1 MLLLRSARALQHIA
15 RPALRRTHLLATRSE
30 LEALTVPVLKDRL
43 RSLSLKVGGKKGE
56 LVERLLASDASD
68 AATTEDTNGATE
80 AEPVVVDGVRVID
93 VGDDYDWGFDD
104 DEDEDEDAG
113 TDMADRLARA
123 SAGDVGHGGAR
134 ASHDERRG
142 APDFAIEV
150 GAGNCGGCGAPFQCA
165 DDMKTGYVPPSVYA
179 RLNLAGEDD
188 DSPEAEVERLLAEA
202 RAGRQEAEVEVDEE
216 DLAMDEDEFEEL
228 LMELEEEELEEAEAA
243 DVRKF
248 ERAEA
253 KRQRNAVPICQRC
266 HGLRHQK
273 KGGEATRAR
282 AGAADDALTP
292 EAFEG
297 LIIDEVRDR
306 RGVVLLFVDFFDVEG
321 SLACWRKLG
330 ALVGHRRRVL
340 VAANKCDLLPN
351 DVSRQRALS
360 WVVRRCKETVPYLR
374 DNLKETDVRLVSCR
388 SGQGIGDLLQDAR
401 DAAARARG
409 DVFVCGAANCGKSSF
424 VNRAVGAYSG
434 GQNYKGVKSWGVT
447 ASASPGTTLGVVKIN
462 LRDDLSLIHI

>member
-1 MLLLRSARALQHIA
+1 MRLLLRVMLLLRSARALRFIA

-43 RSLSLKVGGKKGE
+43 RALSLKVGGKKGE
-56 LVERLLASDASD
+56 LVDRLLESEQDA
-68 AATTEDTNGATE
+68 NGAAAAE
-80 AEPVVVDGVRVID
+80 AEPLVVDGVRVID

-104 DEDEDEDAG
+104 DDEEDEDAG

-150 GAGNCGGCGAPFQCA
+150 GAGNCGGCGAPFQCQDEA
-165 DDMKTGYVPPSVYA
+165 RTGYVPPSVYA

-228 LMELEEEELEEAEAA
+228 LAELEEEELEEAEAA
-243 DVRKF
+243 DVRRF

-282 AGAADDALTP
+282 AGAADD
-292 EAFEG
+292 
-297 LIIDEVRDR
+297 
-306 RGVVLLFVDFFDVEG
+306 
-321 SLACWRKLG
+321 
-330 ALVGHRRRVL
+330 
-340 VAANKCDLLPN
+340 
-351 DVSRQRALS
+351 
-360 WVVRRCKETVPYLR
+360 
-374 DNLKETDVRLVSCR
+374 
-388 SGQGIGDLLQDAR
+388 
-401 DAAARARG
+401 
-409 DVFVCGAANCGKSSF
+409 
-424 VNRAVGAYSG
+424 
-434 GQNYKGVKSWGVT
+434 
-447 ASASPGTTLGVVKIN
+447 
-462 LRDDLSLIHI
+462 LSLIHI